1 MPSELLQDFP
11 TESSAVLRKN
21 PRAVKHQDCQ
31 EMADCGAFQVSPV
44 KHRAQR
50 WIAWITQ
57 WARGQTGARIQAPQC
72 SMQRIVSQ
80 AERFLGARW
89 IYLWFFKQ
97 ILPLIYTLS
106 FLISNNGLGPF
117 YSHFHCRLANMLE
130 KSLVSRCLLRL
141 VVWSDGNKRSKF
153 CRGGCL

>member
-1 MPSELLQDFP
+1 MLQDFC
-11 TESSAVLRKN
+11 TESTGALRKK
-21 PRAVKHQDCQ
+21 PGAVKHQDCQ
-31 EMADCGAFQVSPV
+31 EMAGCGVFQVSPV
-44 KHRAQR
+44 EHRAQR
-50 WIAWITQ
+50 WIALIAQ
-57 WARGQTGARIQAPQC
+57 WACGQTGTRIQAPQ
-72 SMQRIVSQ
+72 SSRKRIVSQ

-106 FLISNNGLGPF
+106 FLASENGLGPF

-130 KSLVSRCLLRL
+130 KSLVSRCLLRM

-153 CRGGCL
+153 SRGGCL